1 MTQETRRRSW
11 RWLRHVA
18 WVLGVKIF
26 LIAAGL
32 ILFFGSGLGNPVL
45 RHMMIRRLDA
55 LTGGRTEIRTISLGW
70 LSLHATI
77 KGLVIH
83 GREPEGTAPLF
94 SAEEVQVALRIDSFW
109 GRKISLNDLYLRQPQ
124 VHIRV
129 DKSGATNVPSPRLHS
144 ASNKPI
150 REMLFDLYVH
160 SVHIDDGWFLYNDT
174 KTPLALEGGDL
185 RLAID
190 AGGTATHPLYL
201 GTFDWQSIHFTSG
214 KDLPIPASVST
225 RFTFWRDGFTLEQG
239 VLSAG
244 RSHLDA
250 QGEMAGF
257 VNPKWTF
264 RYRGWL
270 DLLDLREALRTPE
283 VPLGHVDVRGEGS
296 FADGKIQSTGSYAG
310 QGITLG
316 FDDFH
321 AANLISRASYRL
333 DNRGIELP
341 DFTALALGGSVKG
354 RVHMLFNGLLFR
366 AETRIQD
373 VRLAALLPDI
383 DHRGFPIDALHWD
396 AEVSGDTVESW
407 TAAFVHFE
415 IAGSMHWEE
424 PDVLAAHHIP
434 VNADWKLRYRY
445 DQETLA
451 LETGDFETPSSRGSI
466 TGLLSARN
474 SALDFRFETGALE
487 AYDDFIHAIAGD
499 APGSADAAIPIA
511 GTARWD
517 GKIVGPSASAS
528 FIGHFRGEG
537 FRYDGLAFDA
547 LDADLTY
554 SPAEAT
560 FTHARAR
567 SGSMDAEFDATLAL
581 TDWSFL
587 PESSWSTDVS
597 FEKAPIQSLQQFAGM
612 SYPVRGLLTGQ
623 FHGRGTR
630 AEPMVSGLFDL
641 ADGSVYGVSFDRL
654 RGQLNLVPGEIR
666 IADAEL
672 RIFAPGTENGR
683 GAGIVTGSAG
693 YRFADRSISA
703 ELVGASLPLENFGKL
718 QATRFPLA
726 GQISFRL
733 KATGP
738 VTAPLA
744 EGTFRVVDLRVGPE
758 VVGSFDGALT
768 SDGRQANL
776 KLGSAMS
783 AGAISGNISLG
794 LADPY
799 PLNGTV
805 SIININLDPYL
816 MTALHLN
823 RFNGHG
829 TADGDISVSGAL
841 RHPENIAVEA
851 NLSRLLLTYG
861 SVQLENAGPI
871 HLRSTRDN
879 LDILSAAFRGTD
891 TNLQVEGSLHFTG
904 QRAVALRLNGTADL
918 RLLNAFIPDVDAR
931 GPAQINATFAGTLD
945 HPRITGRVHIADA
958 SARSADFPTGLSAV
972 KGDFIFDSTRL
983 FFDNVTAEAG
993 GGTLSLSGS
1002 VNYGDSPLRYDMAA
1016 RTDRIRIRYPEG
1028 MSWLMAGALRLA
1040 GTPEGGLLSGRVT
1053 VQRVNLSEGLD
1064 TASVLVSSKEGGSS
1078 ASSFLRNL
1086 QFDIETVS
1094 TPDARMEW
1102 PGAQLE
1108 AESNLRIRGTAEH
1121 PIILGHIHVL
1131 AGELLFHGN
1140 RYRVSRGDLNFVDP
1154 FRLDP
1159 IINVEATTTIQQYE
1173 ITLNFTGK
1181 SSAMSLA
1188 YRSDPPL
1195 PANDIVTLLALGQ
1208 TSSEGSVRSGGTTQS
1223 STAGASALV
1232 SEAISSQ
1239 LGGRLERLFGITRLR
1254 VDPGLAGVGSTGS
1267 EQNAAARVTVEQ
1279 QVTHNLSITYVSN
1292 VSSTQQQVIQV
1303 EYNVN
1308 RNVSIVAL
1316 RDQNGTFGIDVK
1328 IKKRLP

>member
-1 MTQETRRRSW
+1 MTQETRRRKW

-26 LIAAGL
+26 LIFAGL
-32 ILFFGSGLGNPVL
+32 IIFFGSGLGNPLL
-45 RHMMIRRLDA
+45 RRVMIRRLDA
-55 LTGGRTEIRTISLGW
+55 LTGGHTEIRTISLGW

-83 GREPEGTAPLF
+83 GHEPKDTAPLC
-94 SAEEVQVALRIDSFW
+94 SAEEVHVGLRIDSFW

-129 DKSGATNVPSPRLHS
+129 DKNGVTNVPTPQLRSS
-144 ASNKPI
+144 SNKPVQQQ
-150 REMLFDLYVH
+150 LFDLRVH
-160 SVHIDDGWFLYNDT
+160 SLHIDDGWFLYNDI

-185 RLAID
+185 RFAID
-190 AGGTATHPLYL
+190 AGGTAAHPLYL
-201 GTFDWQSIHFTSG
+201 GAFDWQSIHFTSG
-214 KDLPIPASVST
+214 KDLPIPASLST
-225 RFTFWRDGFTLEQG
+225 RFTIWREGFTLEQG

-244 RSHLDA
+244 RSHVDA
-250 QGEMAGF
+250 QAEMADF
-257 VNPKWTF
+257 INPKWTF
-264 RYRGWL
+264 RYRAWL

-283 VPLGHVDVRGEGS
+283 VPLGHVDLRGEGS
-296 FADGKIQSTGSYAG
+296 FADGKILGTGGFAG
-310 QGITLG
+310 QGVTLG
-316 FDDFH
+316 FEDFH
-321 AANLISRASYRL
+321 AANLNTRTSYRM

-341 DFTALALGGSVKG
+341 DFTVLALGGSVKG
-354 RVHMLFNGLLFR
+354 RVYMLFKGLLFR
-366 AETRIQD
+366 ADTHIQD
-373 VRLAALLPDI
+373 IRLAGVLPAI

-396 AEVSGDTVESW
+396 AEISGDTVETW
-407 TAAFVHFE
+407 TAAFRHFE
-415 IAGSMHWEE
+415 IAGNMHWEE
-424 PDVLAAHHIP
+424 PDELAAHHIP
-434 VNADWKLRYRY
+434 VNGDWQLRYRY
-445 DQETLA
+445 DQDTLA
-451 LETGDFETPSSRGSI
+451 LAAGDFETPSSRGSI
-466 TGLLSARN
+466 TGLLSGTN
-474 SALDFRFETGALE
+474 SSLDFRFETGALE
-487 AYDDFIHAIAGD
+487 AYHDFIHAIAGD
-499 APGSADAAIPIA
+499 EPGSADAKIPIA
-511 GTARWD
+511 GTVRWD

-537 FRYDGLAFDA
+537 FRYDGLAFDS
-547 LDADLTY
+547 LDGDLTY

-560 FTHARAR
+560 FTNAHAR
-567 SGSMDAEFDATLAL
+567 SGVMDAEFDATLAL

-587 PESSWSTDVS
+587 PENNWSADVS
-597 FEKAPIQSLQQFAGM
+597 FEKAPIESLQHLAGLP
-612 SYPVRGLLTGQ
+612 YPVGGLLTGQ

-630 AEPMVSGLFDL
+630 AEPLVSGLFDL
-641 ADGSVYGVSFDRL
+641 ANGNVYGVAFDRL
-654 RGQLNLVPGEIR
+654 RGQLNLAPGEVR

-693 YRFADRSISA
+693 FRFADRSISA

-718 QATRFPLA
+718 QSTRFPLA
-726 GQISFRL
+726 GQFSFRL
-733 KATGP
+733 KASGP
-738 VTAPLA
+738 VTALLGD
-744 EGTFRVVDLRVGPE
+744 GTFRVVDLRVGPE
-758 VVGSFDGALT
+758 IIGSFDGSLT
-768 SDGRQANL
+768 SDGKRANL
-776 KLGSAMS
+776 RLGSAMTE
-783 AGAISGNISLG
+783 GAISGDISLG

-799 PLNGTV
+799 PVNGNV
-805 SIININLDPYL
+805 SITNINLDPYL
-816 MTALHLN
+816 MTALHMK

-829 TADGDISVSGAL
+829 KADGDISVSGAL
-841 RHPENIAVEA
+841 KQPESIVVEA
-851 NLSRLLLTYG
+851 NFSRLLLTYG
-861 SVQLENAGPI
+861 TVQLENTGPVHI
-871 HLRSTRDN
+871 RSTRDDLN
-879 LDILSAAFRGTD
+879 ILSASFRGTD

-904 QRAVALRLNGTADL
+904 ERALSMRLNGTADL
-918 RLLNAFIPDVDAR
+918 RLLNAFLPDVDTR

-958 SARSADFPTGLSAV
+958 SARAADFPTGLSAV
-972 KGDFIFDSTRL
+972 RGDFIFDSTRL

-993 GGTLSLSGS
+993 GGTLAMSGS
-1002 VNYGDSPLRYDMAA
+1002 VNYAERPLRYDITA

-1028 MSWLMAGALRLA
+1028 MSWLMAGALHLA
-1040 GTPEGGLLSGRVT
+1040 GTSDGGVLSGRVT
-1053 VQRVNLSEGLD
+1053 VQRVNLNEGLD
-1064 TASVLVSSKEGGSS
+1064 SASVLVTSKEGGSS
-1078 ASSFLRNL
+1078 TSTFLRNL

-1131 AGELLFHGN
+1131 AGDLLFHGN

-1173 ITLNFTGK
+1173 ITLNFSGK

-1208 TSSEGSVRSGGTTQS
+1208 TSSEASLRSGGTTQS
-1223 STAGASALV
+1223 GTAGASAIL

-1254 VDPGLAGVGSTGS
+1254 VDPGLAGVGATGS

-1279 QVTHNLSITYVSN
+1279 QVTRNLSITYVSN
-1292 VSSTQQQVIQV
+1292 VSSTQQQIIQV

-1328 IKKRLP
+1328 IKKRFP